1 MNNIFIFFLIIG
13 IIFFVFYLPIIDN
26 ENFIDQQ
33 VLKEKFNN
41 LNNLEDNNLYKID
54 KNICSSQCCK
64 FTQWP
69 VPFNTSD
76 PNNTIDFSK
85 YIGSNF
91 SCNYGNTGGGCVCY
105 TKENY
110 NYLAN
115 HGQTN
120 NVPDNSPEIIL

>member
-1 MNNIFIFFLIIG
+1 MNNNNIFIFFLIFG

-33 VLKEKFNN
+33 K
-41 LNNLEDNNLYKID
+41 LNKNLEKNNENKID

-69 VPFNTSD
+69 IPFNTSD

-91 SCNYGNTGGGCVCY
+91 SCNGGCVCY
-105 TKENY
+105 TKENN
-110 NYLAN
+110 NYLTSRGLN
-115 HGQTN
+115 
-120 NVPDNSPEIIL
+120 